1 MTDRSSLI
9 LLATAA
15 TLSLAAAPAL
25 ADPLSCAMTG
35 YKAADGLT
43 AAMEG
48 DALVVTWSGDPG
60 QDGRLRFV
68 VNGGAPMVQDLSLR
82 AGGGA
87 WTSVVSNVSPD
98 FSVVSG
104 VRRMSMQQLRPLY
117 DLKVPI
123 TQEILNKY
131 RWDPFWDAPLDLDPK
146 PNPNAGNP
154 PPAAGLPGTDQ
165 EGLPRKP
172 SEIKRASAVYAV
184 KDCEVRTDG
193 ARLEINFPGVTLGVF
208 QGKLMYTVYKG
219 SNLIRQEID
228 ATTMQNWVAYKY
240 DAGLKGLAI
249 QPDSQVAWRDTGN
262 TWQSYSFG
270 GGVNTDKAAL
280 IAANRVAV
288 AQQGNAGSIAA
299 FPPPHKFFWS
309 REVAINMGYN
319 WYRKDS
325 ATSYGFGIRQN
336 EHEDDS
342 ENQANWALYSARP
355 GTEQLM
361 PVYLYPT
368 LAPAADTAAKALAFT
383 KSQHGAIPA

>member
-123 TQEILNKY
+123 TQEILNTY
-131 RWDPFWDAPLDLDPK
+131 RWDPFWDAPLDLRLAIRHARGRLTLDGVVHRPR
-146 PNPNAGNP
+146 G
-154 PPAAGLPGTDQ
+154 GLW
-165 EGLPRKP
+165 
-172 SEIKRASAVYAV
+172 
-184 KDCEVRTDG
+184 RT
-193 ARLEINFPGVTLGVF
+193 PVTLQPHGV
-208 QGKLMYTVYKG
+208 
-219 SNLIRQEID
+219 
-228 ATTMQNWVAYKY
+228 
-240 DAGLKGLAI
+240 
-249 QPDSQVAWRDTGN
+249 
-262 TWQSYSFG
+262 
-270 GGVNTDKAAL
+270 
-280 IAANRVAV
+280 
-288 AQQGNAGSIAA
+288 
-299 FPPPHKFFWS
+299 H
-309 REVAINMGYN
+309 
-319 WYRKDS
+319 
-325 ATSYGFGIRQN
+325 
-336 EHEDDS
+336 
-342 ENQANWALYSARP
+342 
-355 GTEQLM
+355 
-361 PVYLYPT
+361 T
-368 LAPAADTAAKALAFT
+368 LAWTAGK
-383 KSQHGAIPA
+383 